1 MMMVATGSLL
11 VALSQPYLSSATST
25 STKTT
30 QCLEDASDRH
40 PHLYEYLDSLKA
52 PEITEELL
60 ETLPIYTS
68 AQVKQRDG
76 QRGRPM
82 WVSFAGLVLNV
93 TDFVRLHPGGT
104 ARITRAA
111 GQALEPF
118 WYLHQNHFDTEL
130 PLKLMMAMVVGR
142 LHEDDQEVIAQ
153 RVAEMK
159 RAHDQFRLTVQIV
172 ASSTSSTASSSS
184 TAEYSLA
191 QLREEFPK
199 TDAHTHVGCPPTKQ
213 PTNNNNNNNNPPT
226 LFAGVRLAELLPH
239 NLQNNTPSLHVNVS
253 FRAMDGEVLEIDTN
267 DFRNILVCYEEN
279 GLPLSQKRGYPIRI
293 IIPGKRVIKWVHTL
307 EVRAEQAPKEENQV
321 SSLSAEKRFEN
332 SPNSQQPKV
341 AYSTH
346 SQRITTTSPPSRFSS
361 ITTLLTFCLMA
372 LLGMPAAAAQPLWEP
387 PTTLLQAIH
396 ESDDFAI
403 CLTNPRLATRYPD
416 IPLCTSSSTDS
427 MRVLEEPPLTEHTN
441 EPAEEDADKDD
452 DETGFRAFVK
462 RIWEESSEEI
472 INAIGALVCISIA
485 ALAAGLTLG
494 MLGIDPLLLL
504 IKIRASDDPVER
516 QQAAT
521 LLPIVKQHHRLLV
534 TLLLMNAVANEA
546 LPIFLEAL
554 VPPSLAI
561 VFSVVFVLFFGEI
574 IPSAIFTGPNQMKIA
589 SALTPL
595 VKTAMFLLY
604 PIAGPIAK
612 LLDVL
617 LHDEDDHGSAYNRGE
632 LSALIRI
639 QYEER
644 LAAKRKRK
652 QERKQHLH
660 SQRVQLMP
668 EDDHIGPLDFANL
681 KSFREDQRGS
691 IRSTKSALIR
701 QKSALADSTRIH
713 SNPSSSV
720 AFGDSMRERSDSIHI
735 DEVTMI
741 EGALTM
747 KVKVA
752 LDVFTPMR
760 QVFCIPDSTLLSETG
775 VVKIHASGF
784 SRIPVFKENPQRKKD
799 KTAIVG
805 ILLTKQLIVVNPEE
819 KRPVTSMPLYRPLCV
834 GPDTPLVHLVNIF
847 QTGGHAM
854 QGGHLALVCARPSVG
869 NMALESDQPLP
880 EAAGL
885 MGVITLED
893 VLETILQEQIYDE
906 NDVSGEGKET
916 STLVLLS
923 LIIAISFIVSRNMNA
938 MPIDSQR
945 WSFVDGKDTSRRK
958 RENELP

>member
-1 MMMVATGSLL
+1 
-11 VALSQPYLSSATST
+11 
-25 STKTT
+25 
-30 QCLEDASDRH
+30 
-40 PHLYEYLDSLKA
+40 
-52 PEITEELL
+52 
-60 ETLPIYTS
+60 
-68 AQVKQRDG
+68 
-76 QRGRPM
+76 
-82 WVSFAGLVLNV
+82 
-93 TDFVRLHPGGT
+93 
-104 ARITRAA
+104 
-111 GQALEPF
+111 
-118 WYLHQNHFDTEL
+118 
-130 PLKLMMAMVVGR
+130 MAMVVGR
-142 LHEDDQEVIAQ
+142 LHEDDQELIAQ
-153 RVAEMK
+153 RVAEME

-199 TDAHTHVGCPPTKQ
+199 TDAHTHVGCPPKQ
-213 PTNNNNNNNNPPT
+213 PTNTNTNHNPPT
-226 LFAGVRLAELLPH
+226 LFAGVRLTELLPP
-239 NLQNNTPSLHVNVS
+239 NLQNNAPSLHVS

-307 EVRAEQAPKEENQV
+307 EVRAEQAPKEEKQV
-321 SSLSAEKRFEN
+321 SSSSSTEKPVEN
-332 SPNSQQPKV
+332 SPNSQQRKF

-346 SQRITTTSPPSRFSS
+346 SPRIITTSPPPRFPF

-372 LLGMPAAAAQPLWEP
+372 LIVMPTSAAAQQPLWEQR
-387 PTTLLQAIH
+387 TTLQAIH
-396 ESDDFAI
+396 QSGDFVI
-403 CLTNPRLATRYPD
+403 CLTNPRLSARYPE
-416 IPLCTSSSTDS
+416 IPLCASSSTDS
-427 MRVLEEPPLTEHTN
+427 MRVLEEPPLVTEHTN
-441 EPAEEDADKDD
+441 EPAGAAEEDADKEN

-617 LHDEDDHGSAYNRGE
+617 LHDEDEHGSAYNRGE

-701 QKSALADSTRIH
+701 QQSALADSTRIH
-713 SNPSSSV
+713 SDPSSSV

-893 VLETILQEQIYDE
+893 VLECILQEQIYDE
-906 NDVSGEGKET
+906 NDVSWRGK
-916 STLVLLS
+916 
-923 LIIAISFIVSRNMNA
+923 
-938 MPIDSQR
+938 
-945 WSFVDGKDTSRRK
+945 G
-958 RENELP
+958 